1 MVSLTEVLAFII
13 EKGPGRTQR
22 ELAEAIF
29 GKGAQP
35 SRVRYELG
43 ILVRQNRRASRR
55 WRSGRSIQVLPR
67 EDLSRPGS
75 SSRFCAPPHF
85 SSSIAR

>member
-1 MVSLTEVLAFII
+1 MVSLVDVLAFMI

-43 ILVRQNRRASRR
+43 TLVRQGTVVHRGNGDQSDPFRYY
-55 WRSGRSIQVLPR
+55 
-67 EDLSRPGS
+67 PGK
-75 SSRFCAPPHF
+75 
-85 SSSIAR
+85 

>member
-43 ILVRQNRRASRR
+43 ILLRQGTVVHRGRWTRR
-55 WRSGRSIQVLPR
+55 V
-67 EDLSRPGS
+67 
-75 SSRFCAPPHF
+75 
-85 SSSIAR
+85 

>member
-1 MVSLTEVLAFII
+1 MEAAARGAVARSGSMASLIDVLTFLI

-35 SRVRYELG
+35 SRVQYELG
-43 ILVRQNRRASRR
+43 VVVRQGTVARRGNGDQSDPFKYFPSH
-55 WRSGRSIQVLPR
+55 RSS
-67 EDLSRPGS
+67 
-75 SSRFCAPPHF
+75 
-85 SSSIAR
+85 

>member
-1 MVSLTEVLAFII
+1 LSGTHLLYRRAAMGRLVDVLAFMI

-43 ILVRQNRRASRR
+43 TLAGNRRA
-55 WRSGRSIQVLPR
+55 PR
-67 EDLSRPGS
+67 
-75 SSRFCAPPHF
+75 
-85 SSSIAR
+85 